1 MYSLIDTLDL
11 AADDI
16 QCSVAYIL
24 FSQSVGY
31 SGSWN
36 TTLWK
41 TKSVD
46 VRVGAT
52 LKTGGVYLDHVFPEF
67 FLQAQD
73 WRAAGATGQLYG
85 PRGRCS
91 ILPSDALHVCRVDR
105 ALDMYRGQLLRPF
118 LSYVLTEHR
127 R

>member
-1 MYSLIDTLDL
+1 MKDKKCGRQSWSHIKNWGGG
-11 AADDI
+11 
-16 QCSVAYIL
+16 YIWITS
-24 FSQSVGY
+24 FRS
-31 SGSWN
+31 
-36 TTLWK
+36 
-41 TKSVD
+41 
-46 VRVGAT
+46 
-52 LKTGGVYLDHVFPEF
+52 F

>member
-1 MYSLIDTLDL
+1 MKDKK
-11 AADDI
+11 
-16 QCSVAYIL
+16 CGR
-24 FSQSVGY
+24 QSWSHIKNWGGIFGSRL
-31 SGSWN
+31 SG
-36 TTLWK
+36 
-41 TKSVD
+41 V
-46 VRVGAT
+46 
-52 LKTGGVYLDHVFPEF
+52 

-105 ALDMYRGQLLRPF
+105 ALDMYRGQLFRPF